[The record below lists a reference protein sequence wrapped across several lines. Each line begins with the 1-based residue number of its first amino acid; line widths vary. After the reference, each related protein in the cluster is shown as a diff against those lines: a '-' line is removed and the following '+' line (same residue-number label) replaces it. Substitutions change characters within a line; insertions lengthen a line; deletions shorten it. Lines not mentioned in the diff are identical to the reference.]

1 MELHYRG
8 STYSHADLTVEM
20 TDSGVV
26 THYRGATTQLR
37 QPKRHLEQHS
47 PQRLKYRGAWV
58 K

>member
-8 STYSHADLTVEM
+8 STYNHDDLNVEM
-20 TDSGVV
+20 ADSGIVA
-26 THYRGATTQLR
+26 HYRGAAAKLR
-37 QPKRHLEQHS
+37 QPKRNLEQHP